1 MAKFKKH
8 AEISALCGA
17 FVGAGINFNYQ
28 LKRINKNPKTNFDFS
43 ELFKDTTISAGI
55 GVVAGTLP
63 DILEPATHPHHRK
76 IFHSLTMSIIV
87 SAGVIKANKSNLPKP
102 TKCAIITAGAGF
114 VSHLI
119 LDSKTTYGL
128 PLI

>member
-1 MAKFKKH
+1 MAKFKQH
-8 AEISALCGA
+8 VEISALSGSIAGA
-17 FVGAGINFNYQ
+17 VINFINQLKRMNKNPETSFNLLELFKSTIIGAGIG
-28 LKRINKNPKTNFDFS
+28 T
-43 ELFKDTTISAGI
+43 
-55 GVVAGTLP
+55 VAGTLP
-63 DILEPATHPHHRK
+63 DIFEPATHPHHRK
-76 IFHSLTMSIIV
+76 IFHSLTIAVIV

-128 PLI
+128 PLS